1 MPRIVP
7 DRTNFAPR
15 LRSTR
20 AAGGFDTDNMGNA
33 VVVRPDA
40 TGVALAD
47 LIRQRDEQAALWDG
61 YWRYTGFRVNGA
73 SETNSP
79 ASPDVPSHIRYTVTS
94 DPAVIAAL
102 DLQVPDTDRVRYADG
117 AHGYILDRFG
127 PDWTAYAPAVDFDI
141 PASAPASERLG
152 KVAQRFQI
160 LRRITELTN
169 AIHVASAPASAP
181 ATATLRI
188 LHMEPNAR
196 AVVDGTDVTP
206 RGNWATGAAP
216 FTWDVPVTVPASG
229 RIAVRL
235 VPPSGSSRA
244 PFDAT
249 VNVAA
254 GSRADVDWTAPAA
267 SAPATAT
274 LRILHMEPNA
284 RAVVDGTD
292 VTPRG
297 NWATGAAPFT
307 WDVPVTVPASGRIA
321 VRLVPPSGSSRA
333 PFDAT
338 VNVAAGSRADV
349 DWTAPAASAP
359 TLRIVGMPPHAT
371 AWIDGERT
379 KDDLSRWS
387 DAAQTA
393 WIVPAVV
400 GEHTVRVVPP
410 TGGGNARTATVTVPA
425 TGEASVTFSAM
436 TEERP
441 AATTGTVMYHPAE
454 HTGESTTAAVLR
466 AAPAVTPIPL
476 GMQSDGTW
484 IATAPAGRYTLEVI
498 VQPPMS
504 TSSPGHDPTIP
515 PAAQYAADVT
525 ITAGQTAHVARA
537 DLRATGQIVPRPDD
551 AAPPVPNTTTGR
563 VIVRSTVPNTAV
575 MVQRVAGSQ
584 GELDTGRAFTE
595 GPAGTFTADVPSGTY
610 QIVAWTQ
617 PGGDGTGALFARQN
631 VRTAPATVTTGG
643 EVRYDYTGSSL
654 VYAGG
659 RLTAAGDSHDAIVA
673 DRFRQLADL
682 NASSDFVLLH
692 YDTLTR

>member
-169 AIHVASAPASAP
+169 AIHVASAP
-181 ATATLRI
+181 
-188 LHMEPNAR
+188 
-196 AVVDGTDVTP
+196 
-206 RGNWATGAAP
+206 
-216 FTWDVPVTVPASG
+216 
-229 RIAVRL
+229 
-235 VPPSGSSRA
+235 
-244 PFDAT
+244 
-249 VNVAA
+249 
-254 GSRADVDWTAPAA
+254 A